1 MQDACNILLKRYRQ
15 TNARARTSPA
25 PYYFQNS
32 FTFDADVVRPPEAIS
47 EDEQRLSG
55 SYETAMKDF
64 SDIAR
69 QNDATVQSLRTGE
82 IRRREFYFNKLER
95 DVRERLVR
103 ELILQLKLGGVER
116 RYFREKFDTDVVESF
131 AVPFDEARRRGWLR
145 IGDDAVTLTREGLVR
160 VDRWLPAFYLPEHQ
174 NIRYS

>member
-25 PYYFQNS
+25 PYYFTNS
-32 FTFDADVVRPPEAIS
+32 FAFDARLTRPPEAIS

-55 SYETAMKDF
+55 SYASAMMDF

-82 IRRREFYFNKLER
+82 FRRREYYFNKLER

-103 ELILQLKLGGVER
+103 EAWEIK
-116 RYFREKFDTDVVESF
+116 S
-131 AVPFDEARRRGWLR
+131 
-145 IGDDAVTLTREGLVR
+145 
-160 VDRWLPAFYLPEHQ
+160 
-174 NIRYS
+174 